1 MFNLFLRSA
10 CVRSSHCFVW
20 FELSSQAGLAV
31 PEPQKNVRGELVLLQ
46 NSSHLHRLVQKK
58 STPGDQA
65 SLETGLD
72 ENDASIANIVR
83 LLKFIPG
90 RTFYEIG
97 CKSWSAASKVNT
109 LFRSPSFW
117 LTHKR
122 AGTTEFVA
130 INMNINWNVQKEKYI
145 KVINI
150 SKILRNMDNR
160 PFHAVWRVHCQD
172 GQLSQD
178 FFPQSLWE
186 QVCDSKE
193 KHEMNTENIQP
204 FYLIA
209 F

>member
-10 CVRSSHCFVW
+10 CVRSSRRKQTHTALCDLNSPLRQAWLFLSHRKTSAGSWW
-20 FELSSQAGLAV
+20 FYKIVIIFIFIDLCK
-31 PEPQKNVRGELVLLQ
+31 KNI
-46 NSSHLHRLVQKK
+46 
-58 STPGDQA
+58 PGDQA

-90 RTFYEIG
+90 KTFYEIG
-97 CKSWSAASKVNT
+97 CKSWSAASKMNT
-109 LFRSPSFW
+109 LFRSPLFW

-172 GQLSQD
+172 G
-178 FFPQSLWE
+178 
-186 QVCDSKE
+186 
-193 KHEMNTENIQP
+193 
-204 FYLIA
+204 
-209 F
+209 

>member
-20 FELSSQAGLAV
+20 FELFSQAGLAV
-31 PEPQKNVRGELVLLQ
+31 PEPQKNVRGELVVLQ
-46 NSSHLHRLVQKK
+46 NSSFSFS
-58 STPGDQA
+58 STCAKNILGDQA

-90 RTFYEIG
+90 KTFYEIG

-150 SKILRNMDNR
+150 II
-160 PFHAVWRVHCQD
+160 P
-172 GQLSQD
+172 
-178 FFPQSLWE
+178 
-186 QVCDSKE
+186 
-193 KHEMNTENIQP
+193 
-204 FYLIA
+204 
-209 F
+209 